1 MEQMGRSLDLIFN
14 ILDPTNVNSAG
25 INRNQTSDLKNIINR
40 I

>member
-1 MEQMGRSLDLIFN
+1 MHRSLDLVFN

-25 INRNQTSDLKNIINR
+25 INRNQTSDLINIIDR